1 MATLESIETRIK
13 RLQEQAEAI
22 KAKQSSATLDRIR
35 DLMEQ
40 HGLILAD
47 IEAYI
52 GKNKRGATRSTAIA
66 THATPTAK
74 YADPKTGATWSGHG
88 RAPAGIANG
97 KDRSKSLVDENASSA
112 SLAAATKEKK
122 RGQYIRGPQP
132 PKYRDP
138 KSGATWSGRGPA
150 PAWLAGAKDRTKFLI
165 EGAADTAL
173 AQGAGTVRNA
183 KTAAKKASARV
194 GAVAHKGQ
202 PKGPQPAKYRD
213 PKTGASWS
221 GRGPAP
227 AWLAAAKD
235 RTKFLIDATSAVAV
249 DASSASK
256 AKPAAKTVVAKKPA
270 AKKAVSAKASVK
282 KAAAKKAVP
291 TASKKASGNNAP
303 TTEAALASPSATVE
317 SGAESTS

>member
-1 MATLESIETRIK
+1 MQKSGVTV
-13 RLQEQAEAI
+13 
-22 KAKQSSATLDRIR
+22 
-35 DLMEQ
+35 
-40 HGLILAD
+40 AD

-52 GKNKRGATRSTAIA
+52 GKNKRGAMRSNATA
-66 THATPTAK
+66 THATPAAK
-74 YADPKTGATWSGHG
+74 YVDPKTGATWSGHG
-88 RAPAGIANG
+88 RAPAWIANV
-97 KDRSKSLVDENASSA
+97 KDRSKFLVDSNASSA
-112 SLAAATKEKK
+112 SSSAASKAKK
-122 RGQYIRGPQP
+122 PGNYVRGPQP

-138 KSGATWSGRGPA
+138 KTGATWSGRGSA
-150 PAWLAGAKDRTKFLI
+150 PAWLKGVKNRAKFLI
-165 EGAADTAL
+165 AGAADTAL
-173 AQGAGTVRNA
+173 EQGAGTVSNA
-183 KTAAKKASARV
+183 KSAAKKASAGV
-194 GAVAHKGQ
+194 GTVAHKGQ

-249 DASSASK
+249 NASNASE

-270 AKKAVSAKASVK
+270 AKKAVSAKAPVK

-303 TTEAALASPSATVE
+303 MTEAALASPSATVE

>member
-1 MATLESIETRIK
+1 MATLESIEMRIK
-13 RLQEQAEAI
+13 RLQEQADAI
-22 KAKQSSATLDRIR
+22 KAKKSSATLDRIR

-52 GKNKRGATRSTAIA
+52 GKNKRGAMRSTATA
-66 THATPTAK
+66 THATPAAK
-74 YADPKTGATWSGHG
+74 FVNPKTGATWSGHG
-88 RAPAGIANG
+88 RAPAWIAKV
-97 KDRSKSLVDENASSA
+97 KDRSKFLVDANASSA
-112 SLAAATKEKK
+112 SLAPSKGKAAGE
-122 RGQYIRGPQP
+122 YVRGPQP
-132 PKYRDP
+132 PRYRDP
-138 KSGATWSGRGPA
+138 KSGATWSGRGPV

-165 EGAADTAL
+165 ASDADGAVAR
-173 AQGAGTVRNA
+173 GAGTVSNA
-183 KTAAKKASARV
+183 KSAVKKASAGV

-235 RTKFLIDATSAVAV
+235 RTKFLIDAASAVAV
-249 DASSASK
+249 NASSASK

-270 AKKAVSAKASVK
+270 AKKAVSAKAPVK

-291 TASKKASGNNAP
+291 TASNKASGNNAP
-303 TTEAALASPSATVE
+303 MTEAALASPSVTVE

>member
-1 MATLESIETRIK
+1 M
-13 RLQEQAEAI
+13 
-22 KAKQSSATLDRIR
+22 
-35 DLMEQ
+35 
-40 HGLILAD
+40 
-47 IEAYI
+47 
-52 GKNKRGATRSTAIA
+52 
-66 THATPTAK
+66 PTATTRAGTSAAK
-74 YADPKTGATWSGHG
+74 YQDPKTGATWSGRG
-88 RAPAGIANG
+88 RAPGWIAKV
-97 KDRSKSLVDENASSA
+97 KDRTRFLVNVNVPSA
-112 SLAAATKEKK
+112 SQATASKGKAAGK
-122 RGQYIRGPQP
+122 YVRGPQP

-150 PAWLAGAKDRTKFLI
+150 PAWMAGAKDRTKFLI

-235 RTKFLIDATSAVAV
+235 RSKFLIDATSAVAV
-249 DASSASK
+249 NASSASK
-256 AKPAAKTVVAKKPA
+256 AKPAAKTVAKKPS
-270 AKKAVSAKASVK
+270 AKKAVSAKAPVK

-303 TTEAALASPSATVE
+303 MTEAALASPSATVE